1 MNQQQNLSTKSK
13 IQQVNQRLTTSK
25 PGRRGEAHYQ
35 AVCIAC
41 NTTKTKRLITFKRA
55 DGRDLS
61 LCRKHARAYLGEI

>member
-1 MNQQQNLSTKSK
+1 MYQQENHSTKSK
-13 IQQVNQRLTTSK
+13 IQQVNQRLT
-25 PGRRGEAHYQ
+25 GRTGKVKYQ

-61 LCRKHARAYLGEI
+61 LCRRHARAYLGEI